1 MQYAYAYQ
9 LNGTQTSGLD
19 PSAKAYINAVVAA
32 GATVSGTQ
40 RSAIN
45 TFVKTGK
52 AAGWYS
58 SLKRIYLPIWGVAAP
73 NAICMTS
80 LTSGTFVGT
89 VTHGAGFASTDG
101 TTGHFI
107 FNGASS
113 SLGLTTSSGS
123 VFMLVTATSAI
134 AGGTVL
140 GRGQDGNSTRT
151 GIVGGGGN
159 IRALQVSAPSALTYT
174 EADSRG
180 ILIASRTS
188 TLTTSGYKRTS
199 SGFTTTL
206 NEEASTSTSVST
218 TTPMTIMASNTAGVV
233 SLYTPS
239 TVRFGIYGM
248 GLGLTSA
255 QSTDLSLSLKNLWET
270 STGLTLP

>member
-1 MQYAYAYQ
+1 MQYAYGYQ

-32 GATVSGTQ
+32 GATVSGEQ
-40 RSAIN
+40 RTAIN
-45 TFVKTGK
+45 NFYKTGK
-52 AAGWYS
+52 SDGWYS
-58 SLKRIYLPIWGVAAP
+58 SLKRMYLPIWGVAAP

-123 VFMLVTATSAI
+123 VFVLTTAISAI
-134 AGGTVL
+134 VGSALL
-140 GRGQDGNSTRT
+140 GRGQDSTQTRT
-151 GIVGGGGN
+151 GFVGGGGS
-159 IRALQVSAPSALTYT
+159 IRSFQVSSSTPLSYT

-199 SGFTTTL
+199 SGFTTTV
-206 NEEASTSTSVST
+206 NEGSSTSTAVSSV
-218 TTPMTIMASNTAGVV
+218 TPVTMMASNTAGVV
-233 SLYTPS
+233 SSFAPS
-239 TVRFGIYGM
+239 TVRYGIYGM

-255 QSTDLSLSLKNLWET
+255 QSTDLSLALKNLWEVT
-270 STGLTLP
+270 TGLTLP

>member
-1 MQYAYAYQ
+1 
-9 LNGTQTSGLD
+9 
-19 PSAKAYINAVVAA
+19 
-32 GATVSGTQ
+32 
-40 RSAIN
+40 
-45 TFVKTGK
+45 
-52 AAGWYS
+52 
-58 SLKRIYLPIWGVAAP
+58 
-73 NAICMTS
+73 MTS

-134 AGGTVL
+134 SGGTTL
-140 GRGQDGNSTRT
+140 GRGQDTTQTRT
-151 GIVGGGGN
+151 GFVGGGG
-159 IRALQVSAPSALTYT
+159 ILRAFQVSASTALTYS

-188 TLTTSGYKRTS
+188 TLTTSGYRRTS
-199 SGFTTTL
+199 SGFTTTV
-206 NEEASTSTSVST
+206 NEGLSTSNSVSSI
-218 TTPMTIMASNTAGVV
+218 TPVTIMASNTAGVISGF
-233 SLYTPS
+233 SLS
-239 TVRFGIYGM
+239 TVRFGIYGT

-255 QSTDLSLSLKNLWET
+255 QSTDFSLALKNLWET